1 MVVSLVP
8 SRLPRPVPSFPAP
21 QQLRQRKK
29 NASTLLACAR
39 RLRPPRP
46 PTPPAKAASTGQ
58 DPRTARAAALL
69 PCARLHGDE
78 KAAAVSRSP
87 ALVASSSMHEPSP
100 LRRQSG
106 LQPSRPRCLHPPRSF
121 LNPLGCLL
129 AGGLGRRQPTSGGDH
144 PTSPQTGGAHL
155 KGGCAPQRLWQPP
168 KCDPGA
174 RSEGDDAQ
182 RELPV
187 WVVFS
192 CAKEL
197 FPV

>member
-1 MVVSLVP
+1 
-8 SRLPRPVPSFPAP
+8 
-21 QQLRQRKK
+21 
-29 NASTLLACAR
+29 
-39 RLRPPRP
+39 
-46 PTPPAKAASTGQ
+46 
-58 DPRTARAAALL
+58 
-69 PCARLHGDE
+69 
-78 KAAAVSRSP
+78 
-87 ALVASSSMHEPSP
+87 MHEPSP

-129 AGGLGRRQPTSGGDH
+129 AGGIGRRQPTSGGDH

-155 KGGCAPQRLWQPP
+155 KGGCAPSGSGSRPNAILGHDLKGASHKREPADP
-168 KCDPGA
+168 KGTTPK
-174 RSEGDDAQ
+174 

-192 CAKEL
+192 CAKEF